1 MLTGEIGGR
10 MDVEWYDH
18 GWIYWRLCV
27 VFDNLELE
35 LPDVVLLEEYWEA
48 R

>member
-1 MLTGEIGGR
+1 MLTGEIRGR